1 MRILTLVM
9 VLIVLALQY
18 RVWFGEYGARDIR
31 ELKQEVLR
39 QQEANATVAQR
50 NQLMYAD
57 IEDLRNAHEAVEE
70 RARNE
75 LGLIREN
82 ETFFRMIP
90 REHETTEESESPL

>member
-1 MRILTLVM
+1 MRILTFIM

-18 RVWFGEYGARDIR
+18 RVWFGEYGVRDIR
-31 ELKQEVLR
+31 NLKQEVAR
-39 QQEANATVAQR
+39 QQEANTTVAQR

-75 LGLIREN
+75 LGLVREG
-82 ETFFRMIP
+82 ETFFRIIP
-90 REHETTEESESPL
+90 TDYEPQQ